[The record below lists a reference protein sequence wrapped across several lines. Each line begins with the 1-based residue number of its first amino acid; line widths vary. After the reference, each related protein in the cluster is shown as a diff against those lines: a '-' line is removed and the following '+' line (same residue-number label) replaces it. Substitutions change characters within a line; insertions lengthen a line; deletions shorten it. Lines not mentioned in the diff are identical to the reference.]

1 MNIFRN
7 QANCVIAH
15 VLKCNCKF
23 TLIFSTLWFCLFKNE
38 IFIAP
43 GLGSIRCN
51 RIKWI
56 KRESKCGRRIKL
68 SSRSPFTHLLT
79 FSTSVPRED
88 APANGRNVEGRL
100 NCSPIH
106 LSPFC
111 HLLYLV
117 KMQGRWLWIM
127 VWMSHVLIWVLAQQL
142 HRVGARSLWPVVWG
156 RCSFANPRHTTMW
169 KSTSTETQEVSCP
182 SSLFIRLKTLM
193 KTGTESR
200 LKMAGK

>member
-1 MNIFRN
+1 MNIFWNR
-7 QANCVIAH
+7 ANCVIAH

-38 IFIAP
+38 ISIAP

-117 KMQGRWLWIM
+117 NMQGHWLWCG
-127 VWMSHVLIWVLAQQL
+127 WAMSWVGYWQSSYIGLAQAHCGLWYGAGAVLPTQGTQQCE
-142 HRVGARSLWPVVWG
+142 RVHT
-156 RCSFANPRHTTMW
+156 AN
-169 KSTSTETQEVSCP
+169 TEC
-182 SSLFIRLKTLM
+182 
-193 KTGTESR
+193 
-200 LKMAGK
+200 